1 MRHKII
7 NIQSISDII
16 TNSSSEVFVMNA
28 NNDAFKEIMNELSS
42 KINAYVRIFETEN
55 DVKEFLTDNL
65 LEYDEFE
72 DLNEYLGFNPLGV
85 IHNELYY
92 YKNELVDCGIVI
104 EDIVSVFLPAYKR
117 LIGKAVLT
125 FEDDCYYPEDINT
138 LISFA
143 DKNDLIEHNSRH

>member
-55 DVKEFLTDNL
+55 DVKEFLTENL
-65 LEYDEFE
+65 LEYDVFE

-85 IHNELYY
+85 IQNELYY
-92 YKNELVDCGIVI
+92 YKHELVDCGIVI

-125 FEDDCYYPEDINT
+125 FADDCYYPEDINT
-138 LISFA
+138 LIGFA
-143 DKNDLIEHNSRH
+143 HKNDLIEHNSRH